1 MKTKITFNVKIPDK
15 FILRSYKVEPGLFDD
30 NVNEIRSERTYTKI
44 PDSTRYFVKE
54 EITPTFGDI
63 KVNEYPVSDN
73 EAATDFLRHKLFEK
87 QFFPYKDT
95 DMTAF
100 GESFIQVTGY
110 QKEE

>member
-15 FILRSYKVEPGLFDD
+15 FILRSYKVESWFDG

-54 EITPTFGDI
+54 EITPTFGDL
-63 KVNEYPVSDN
+63 KVNEYLVSDN

-87 QFFPYKDT
+87 QFFPYRDT
-95 DMTAF
+95 DMTEF
-100 GESFIQVTGY
+100 GESFIQVEEY